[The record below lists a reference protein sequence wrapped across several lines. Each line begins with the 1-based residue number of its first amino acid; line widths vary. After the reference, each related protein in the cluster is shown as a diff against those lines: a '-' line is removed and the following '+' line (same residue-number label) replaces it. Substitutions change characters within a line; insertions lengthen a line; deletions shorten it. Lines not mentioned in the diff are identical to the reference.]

1 MSKGVQIHG
10 RVEEGGGAAWR
21 GVAKRFFSPR
31 PARATAGEECWNFA
45 RLGAVKITGQN
56 CETNAENE
64 ELKAENEKLKARQ
77 C

>member
-21 GVAKRFFSPR
+21 GVAKGFFSPR
-31 PARATAGEECWNFA
+31 RARATAGEERWNFA
-45 RLGAVKITGQN
+45 RMDAVKITGQN

>member
-1 MSKGVQIHG
+1 MSKF
-10 RVEEGGGAAWR
+10 VEVWEKAEEPRR

-45 RLGAVKITGQN
+45 RMGAVKITGQN